1 MVLLTGNVASD
12 TGNDAETEG
21 QILGWLGRKR
31 GGRKSYGA
39 ARNRG
44 RVVERRPGVVSH
56 PGSGLQDMPND
67 LPPSTGSRSWG

>member
-1 MVLLTGNVASD
+1 MLTGNVASD
-12 TGNDAETEG
+12 AENDAETEG
-21 QILGWLGRKR
+21 QFLGWLSRKR

-44 RVVERRPGVVSH
+44 RVAERRPGVVSH

-67 LPPSTGSRSWG
+67 LPPFMG